1 MPRNKTSLS
10 QLGVIASHNEGF
22 RAHIQFRN
30 EAGENQNIYG
40 PNRDTEKE
48 AQKDLDQICAAGA
61 VGTTREEGLKIMV
74 AEARRIQIYADY
86 QAQIKQ
92 TVQRMASKEVVDE
105 SDYEDDDDISD
116 HSHF

>member
-10 QLGVIASHNEGF
+10 QLGVVAEHEQGF
-22 RAHIQFRN
+22 RAHIQFRTDA
-30 EAGENQNIYG
+30 EEKQNIYG
-40 PNRDTEKE
+40 PTRDTEYA
-48 AQKDLDQICAAGA
+48 AQKDLDQIRAAGA

-92 TVQRMASKEVVDE
+92 TVQRKAAKDVVDG
-105 SDYEDDDDISD
+105 DISD
-116 HSHF
+116 HSEPPYLK